1 MLWSPQK
8 YWDSKIMKHISHERG
23 AVSVL
28 AIVLV
33 LVVVVAVGF
42 AVYNVS
48 KSRNDDTQS
57 VNNSPS
63 PAGSPATN
71 TSPTASPTPASDQE
85 LITAAVRGYNAQ
97 STNDTVS
104 GITIVGANAKGNA
117 ANPGAPSG
125 YQFIAHKDGSTW
137 KVVYRG
143 QEKPGKALGEQYDL
157 PADWYST
164 AY

>member
-1 MLWSPQK
+1 MVASELLGFQS
-8 YWDSKIMKHISHERG
+8 MKHISNDRG

-33 LVVVVAVGF
+33 IVVVAAVGF
-42 AVYNVS
+42 AVYNAS
-48 KSRNDDTQS
+48 TARNKDAQS
-57 VNNSPS
+57 VNASPS
-63 PAGSPATN
+63 PVGSPAANASTA
-71 TSPTASPTPASDQE
+71 PTPTPASDQE

-97 STNDTVS
+97 SANDTVS
-104 GITIVGANAKGNA
+104 GVTIVGANAKGNGA
-117 ANPGAPSG
+117 SPGAPSG
-125 YQFIAHKDGSTW
+125 YQFIAHKDGNAW

-143 QEKPGKALGEQYDL
+143 QEKPGRALGEQYGL